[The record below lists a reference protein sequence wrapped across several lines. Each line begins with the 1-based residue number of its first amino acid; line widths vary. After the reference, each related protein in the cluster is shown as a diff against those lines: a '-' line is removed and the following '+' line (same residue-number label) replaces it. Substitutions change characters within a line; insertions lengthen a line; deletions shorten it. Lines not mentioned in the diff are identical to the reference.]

1 MSSYTTVYPFIHL
14 LKDILVVSKFGNYEQ
29 SCYPCAC
36 FCVDLRFQLI
46 WVNTNMCNCWT
57 LPQVYVLFCKKLTN
71 YLPKW
76 LCHFALPSAMSESSC
91 GFTSSPALGDVGIWE
106 VGPLNRCTVVSHC
119 CCISL
124 MRYHVEGMEIWFANH
139 EGLPNHQNY
148 SVIQHIFVESQILLF
163 SI

>member
-76 LCHFALPSAMSESSC
+76 LCHFIFPSAMNESSC
-91 GFTSSPALGDVGIWE
+91 STSFSAVDIVRVLDYSHFNSWVVVFHYYFNLHLLDDIW
-106 VGPLNRCTVVSHC
+106 PWAFFHMFICHLYTLADFL
-119 CCISL
+119 I
-124 MRYHVEGMEIWFANH
+124 
-139 EGLPNHQNY
+139 GL
-148 SVIQHIFVESQILLF
+148 F
-163 SI
+163 